1 MVREIKSDVFMKE
14 SKSNGI
20 SFNYSERFT
29 ASLLIMQLFC
39 LFFVFGLIQTVF
51 FGFKFLKCVLPKQIQ
66 FSFSIPIKFEAST
79 GWDLRVR

>member
-1 MVREIKSDVFMKE
+1 MAREIKSDVFMKE

-20 SFNYSERFT
+20 RFNYSERFT

-39 LFFVFGLIQTVF
+39 LFFIKFVFGLIQTVF
-51 FGFKFLKCVLPKQIQ
+51 FGFRFLKFVLPKQIQ

-79 GWDLRVR
+79 G